1 MLIAAGVFAIL
12 LGVIHSILGELL
24 IFKKLR
30 HKTVVPTQG
39 GSLLAAR
46 QLRILWASWH
56 LVTLFGWSLGAI
68 LWTIAFAS
76 SSHVDVIGM
85 ITYNIA
91 AIMLCSALLVLF
103 ATKGKHPG
111 WVVLTL
117 ISVLTLLS

>member
-1 MLIAAGVFAIL
+1 MLIAAGIFAIL
-12 LGVIHSILGELL
+12 LGVIHSILGEWL

-30 HKTVVPTQG
+30 HNTIVPTQG
-39 GSLLAAR
+39 GTVLAAR
-46 QLRILWASWH
+46 QIRIIWASWH

-76 SSHVDVIGM
+76 SSHVDVIA
-85 ITYNIA
+85 ITTNVIA
-91 AIMLCSALLVLF
+91 VIMFCSALLVLF

-117 ISVLTLLS
+117 ISVLTMLS